1 MPSLVFLGLTLPW
14 LNPVTWGPMSGAL
27 PLWFSWVCATV
38 ALGLI
43 AAAPARWSAGHLMR
57 VAAGAWLAAA
67 LGSVFIGL
75 LQYVGAAEWLGG
87 WVSPTPLGVAFANL
101 RQRNQF
107 ASLTSLGLVALLWWV
122 TCQAAL
128 QASSKLNE
136 LTLNGSTSPLALLP
150 LGNACRPQAGLHLAG
165 TLGAAILLGVGNAAS
180 SSRTGLMQLVLIAG
194 LAVVWGGLSQP
205 AVRRTMLVAG
215 LAYGLASI
223 ALPWLAG
230 LDPFGSGAWARL
242 RDGDSA
248 CASRLTLWG
257 NVLHL
262 IAQKPWLGWGWGEL
276 DYAHFIT
283 LYPGE
288 RFCDILDNAHNLP
301 LHLAV
306 ELGVPAAVLLCGV
319 VVVAVWRAKPWR
331 EADPLRQLA
340 WAVLAVI
347 GLHSLLEYPL
357 WYGPFQVAFGLCG
370 WFLWRTRAIAGH
382 PGPPTGLPN
391 GLPAGFNPNLKP
403 FSPLAGVSIVFI
415 AIPLIVLGGYLT
427 WDYYRVSQVYLS
439 PAKRLAAYHENTLA
453 KIQGSVLF
461 KQQVRFA
468 ELTTTPLTAANAAH
482 IHRLALA
489 LLHFSP
495 EPRVIEKLIDSAELL
510 GRPTEAAFYRMRLEA
525 AFARQ

>member
-1 MPSLVFLGLTLPW
+1 MPALLVFLGLTLPW
-14 LNPVTWGPMSGAL
+14 LNPVTWGPLSGAL

-38 ALGLI
+38 ALGVI
-43 AAAPARWSAGHLMR
+43 AAAPARWSAGQLMR

-67 LGSVFIGL
+67 LVSVFIGL
-75 LQYVGAAEWLGG
+75 VQYVGAAELFSG
-87 WVSPTPLGVAFANL
+87 WINATPVGVAFANL

-107 ASLTSLGLVALLWWV
+107 ASLTSLGLVALLWWISHRA
-122 TCQAAL
+122 TAPASPTRTAGAL
-128 QASSKLNE
+128 PADG
-136 LTLNGSTSPLALLP
+136 TL
-150 LGNACRPQAGLHLAG
+150 PQQTDLQPVG
-165 TLGAAILLGVGNAAS
+165 TLGAALLLGMGNAVS

-194 LAVVWGGLSQP
+194 LALVWGGLRQP
-205 AVRRTMLVAG
+205 AVRRALLVAG
-215 LAYGLASI
+215 ITYGLASV
-223 ALPWLAG
+223 ALPWMAG
-230 LDPFGSGAWARL
+230 LDPLSNGAWARL

-306 ELGVPAAVLLCGV
+306 ELGVPAAVLLCGAAM
-319 VVVAVWRAKPWR
+319 VAVWRAKPWVDT
-331 EADPLRQLA
+331 DPLRRMA
-340 WAVLAVI
+340 WAGMAVI

-370 WFLWRTRAIAGH
+370 WFLWRTRVRAVHQEPQPGLNAGLD
-382 PGPPTGLPN
+382 TGFSPN
-391 GLPAGFNPNLKP
+391 SKP
-403 FSPLAGVSIVFI
+403 FSPLASVSIGLVTL
-415 AIPLIVLGGYLT
+415 PLIVLGAYIS
-427 WDYYRVSQVYLS
+427 WDYHRISQVYLS
-439 PAKRLAAYHENTLA
+439 PDKRSAAYRENTLS

-461 KQQVRFA
+461 SQQVHFA
-468 ELTTTPLTAANAAH
+468 ELTTLPLTPENAAH
-482 IHRLALA
+482 VHHLALA

-495 EPRVIEKLIDSAELL
+495 EPRVIKKLIDSAEML
-510 GRPTEAAFYRMRLEA
+510 GHSGEAQFYRVRLKA

>member
-1 MPSLVFLGLTLPW
+1 M
-14 LNPVTWGPMSGAL
+14 
-27 PLWFSWVCATV
+27 
-38 ALGLI
+38 
-43 AAAPARWSAGHLMR
+43 
-57 VAAGAWLAAA
+57 
-67 LGSVFIGL
+67 
-75 LQYVGAAEWLGG
+75 
-87 WVSPTPLGVAFANL
+87 
-101 RQRNQF
+101 
-107 ASLTSLGLVALLWWV
+107 
-122 TCQAAL
+122 
-128 QASSKLNE
+128 
-136 LTLNGSTSPLALLP
+136 
-150 LGNACRPQAGLHLAG
+150 
-165 TLGAAILLGVGNAAS
+165 
-180 SSRTGLMQLVLIAG
+180 
-194 LAVVWGGLSQP
+194 
-205 AVRRTMLVAG
+205 
-215 LAYGLASI
+215 
-223 ALPWLAG
+223 AG
-230 LDPFGSGAWARL
+230 LDPFGSGAWVRL

-370 WFLWRTRAIAGH
+370 WFLWRTRARAGH
-382 PGPPTGLPN
+382 PGPPTA
-391 GLPAGFNPNLKP
+391 LPAGFNPNLKP
-403 FSPLAGVSIVFI
+403 LSPLAVVSIVFI
-415 AIPLIVLGGYLT
+415 AIPLIVFGGYVT

-439 PAKRLAAYHENTLA
+439 PAKRLAAYRENTLA

-495 EPRVIEKLIDSAELL
+495 EPRVIEQLIDSAELL
-510 GRPTEAAFYRMRLEA
+510 GRPTEAAFYQVRLEA
-525 AFARQ
+525 AFKGR

>member
-27 PLWFSWVCATV
+27 PLWFSWVCAAV
-38 ALGLI
+38 ALGVI
-43 AAAPARWSAGHLMR
+43 AAAPARWSAGQLMR

-67 LGSVFIGL
+67 LVSVFIGL
-75 LQYVGAAEWLGG
+75 LQYVGAAEWLSG

-122 TCQAAL
+122 TCQA
-128 QASSKLNE
+128 SSKLNE
-136 LTLNGSTSPLALLP
+136 LKLNGSSPPLTPLP
-150 LGNACRPQAGLHLAG
+150 LGDAFRPQAGLHLAG

-194 LAVVWGGLSQP
+194 LAVVWGGLRQP
-205 AVRRTMLVAG
+205 AVRRTLLVTG
-215 LAYGLASI
+215 LAYGLASV

-230 LDPFGSGAWARL
+230 LDPLSNGAWARL
-242 RDGDSA
+242 RDGDSV

-283 LYPGE
+283 LYPGK

-306 ELGVPAAVLLCGV
+306 ELGVPAAVLLCGAV
-319 VVVAVWRAKPWR
+319 LVAVWRAKPWVDT
-331 EADPLRQLA
+331 DPLRQLA
-340 WAVLAVI
+340 WAGVAVI

-357 WYGPFQVAFGLCG
+357 WYGPFQVALGLCG
-370 WFLWRTRAIAGH
+370 WFLWRTRASANTGGVKAGTH
-382 PGPPTGLPN
+382 TDLHSAPQTAL
-391 GLPAGFNPNLKP
+391 NPNLKP
-403 FSPLAGVSIVFI
+403 FRPLAGVF
-415 AIPLIVLGGYLT
+415 IVLIASLLIASGAYAT
-427 WDYYRVSQVYLS
+427 WDYYRISQVYLS
-439 PAKRLAAYHENTLA
+439 PAKRLAAYRENTLA

-468 ELTTTPLTAANAAH
+468 ELTTTTLTPTNAAH

-495 EPRVIEKLIDSAELL
+495 EPRVINKLIDSAELL
-510 GRPTEAAFYRMRLEA
+510 GRPDEAQFYQVRLEA